1 MRFERVGGG
10 ELGYCV
16 FVVREVV
23 AVDEDVLVGC
33 AATFGGYYV
42 GVILFCYFVDDAYE
56 TFLPAILVVFRRSF
70 REKWVF
76 LGGSRGRRRRRR
88 RMAVF
93 GVCEAGF
100 DVGQAGEIEGHD

>member
-16 FVVREVV
+16 FVVRELV

-33 AATFGGYYV
+33 ATAFGRDYV

-56 TFLPAILVVFRRSF
+56 TFLPAILVIFWRSF
-70 REKWVF
+70 REKWNF
-76 LGGSRGRRRRRR
+76 LGDSRRRRRR
-88 RMAVF
+88 RSMAVF
-93 GVCEAGF
+93 RVCEAGF
-100 DVGQAGEIEGHD
+100 DVGQAGEIESHD